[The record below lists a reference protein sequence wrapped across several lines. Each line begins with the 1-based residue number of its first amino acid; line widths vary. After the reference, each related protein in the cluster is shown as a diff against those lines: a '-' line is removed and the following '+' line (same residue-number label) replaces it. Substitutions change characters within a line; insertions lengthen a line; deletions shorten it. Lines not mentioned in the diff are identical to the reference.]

1 MQIFIKIIEYT
12 DRGITLQPYF
22 GNRTLEKSI
31 YIVACDRIE

>member
-22 GNRTLEKSI
+22 GNRTLGKSI
-31 YIVACDRIE
+31 NMVTCDGIE